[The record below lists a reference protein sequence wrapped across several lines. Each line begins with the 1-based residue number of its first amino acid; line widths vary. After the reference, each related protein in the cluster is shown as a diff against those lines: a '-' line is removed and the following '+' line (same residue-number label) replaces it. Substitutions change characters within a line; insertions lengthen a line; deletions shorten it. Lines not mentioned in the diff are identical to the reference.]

1 MHNEETHV
9 QDRTVYVKM
18 IAVSDLPLE
27 VREQAEGLKQLY
39 AVHDAEGQQLA
50 LHVVRAHRLWERYLA
65 DDAGVPMAR
74 LHQAAEKAEHQF
86 SSERIE
92 SWQSVSLAT

>member
-27 VREQAEGLKQLY
+27 VREQAEGLNSYTPCMTPKGSSLRWSVT
-39 AVHDAEGQQLA
+39 ASSPLA
-50 LHVVRAHRLWERYLA
+50 SRAIMTMR
-65 DDAGVPMAR
+65 P
-74 LHQAAEKAEHQF
+74 
-86 SSERIE
+86 
-92 SWQSVSLAT
+92 

>member
-27 VREQAEGLKQLY
+27 VR
-39 AVHDAEGQQLA
+39 
-50 LHVVRAHRLWERYLA
+50 
-65 DDAGVPMAR
+65 
-74 LHQAAEKAEHQF
+74 
-86 SSERIE
+86 
-92 SWQSVSLAT
+92 

>member
-50 LHVVRAHRLWERYLA
+50 LVGDRKLA
-65 DDAGVPMAR
+65 FSVAR
-74 LHQAAEKAEHQF
+74 DNDYAPVMVH
-86 SSERIE
+86 
-92 SWQSVSLAT
+92 

>member
-50 LHVVRAHRLWERYLA
+50 LVGDRKLA
-65 DDAGVPMAR
+65 
-74 LHQAAEKAEHQF
+74 F
-86 SSERIE
+86 
-92 SWQSVSLAT
+92 SLARDHDYVPVMVH